1 MQTPVSDSNLVT
13 PAEIAAIEAG
23 GGSSQE
29 RFLLRIALHG
39 VRVLQAIAADLGIP
53 MAHLTRPQVIQWFE
67 ADAQR
72 RETGTAKLLVTDDR
86 AEAFPDDRPDDIGQ
100 AALSGS
106 EKFLL
111 RSVVGLLPVLTHM
124 AQETGIDHLGG
135 EEWIARLRPYVQ
147 AQAGGVFFVV
157 E

>member
-1 MQTPVSDSNLVT
+1 
-13 PAEIAAIEAG
+13 
-23 GGSSQE
+23 
-29 RFLLRIALHG
+29 LLRIALHG
-39 VRVLQAIAADLGIP
+39 IRVLQAIATDLGIP
-53 MAHLTRPQVIQWFE
+53 AAQLTRAQVIRWFE
-67 ADAQR
+67 EDAQR
-72 RETGTAKLLVTDDR
+72 RETGTAQLLVTDDR

-111 RSVVGLLPVLTHM
+111 RSVVGLLPILQRI
-124 AQETGIDHLGG
+124 AQDGGDTLDG

-147 AQAGGVFFVV
+147 SQAGGVFFVV

>member
-1 MQTPVSDSNLVT
+1 MSDSNLVT
-13 PAEIAAIEAG
+13 LAEIAAIEAG
-23 GGSSQE
+23 GGTSQE

-39 VRVLQAIAADLGIP
+39 IRVLQAIAADLGMP
-53 MAHLTRPQVIQWFE
+53 AAQLTRAQVIRWFE
-67 ADAQR
+67 EDAQR
-72 RETGTAKLLVTDDR
+72 RKTGTARLLVTDDG

-111 RSVVGLLPVLTHM
+111 RSVVGLLPILQRITP
-124 AQETGIDHLGG
+124 ASGAPLSG

-147 AQAGGVFFVV
+147 AQTDGVFFVV

>member
-1 MQTPVSDSNLVT
+1 MSDSNWVT

-39 VRVLQAIAADLGIP
+39 IRVLQAIAADLGIP
-53 MAHLTRPQVIQWFE
+53 VTDLTRPQVIQWFE

-86 AEAFPDDRPDDIGQ
+86 DEAFPDDRPDDIGQ

-111 RSVVGLLPVLTHM
+111 RSVVGFLPVLQAIARENGMPPT
-124 AQETGIDHLGG
+124 G

>member
-1 MQTPVSDSNLVT
+1 MSDSNLVT

-39 VRVLQAIAADLGIP
+39 IRVLQAIAADLGMP
-53 MAHLTRPQVIQWFE
+53 AAQLTRAQVIRWFE
-67 ADAQR
+67 EDAQR

-111 RSVVGLLPVLTHM
+111 RSVVGLLPILQRITP
-124 AQETGIDHLGG
+124 ASGDTLSG

-147 AQAGGVFFVV
+147 AQADGVFFVV

>member
-1 MQTPVSDSNLVT
+1 MSDFHLVT

-39 VRVLQAIAADLGIP
+39 IRVLEAIALDLGVP
-53 MAHLTRPQVIQWFE
+53 AAHLTRRQVIQWFE

-100 AALSGS
+100 ANLSGS

-111 RSVVGLLPVLTHM
+111 RSVLGMLPLLQRK
-124 AQETGIDHLGG
+124 AQEAGGAVEHLDG
-135 EEWIARLRPYVQ
+135 ETWIAWLRPHVQ
-147 AQAGGVFFVV
+147 AQAGGVFFVI